1 MNIPLLPRR
10 SPTCPKALGDAVT
23 AGEKRVQDLIG
34 AVDRSLSGLGTF
46 STDSQETL
54 RAGDFPVPRFML
66 DAHASI
72 SDHMDVDPSP
82 SPTAPRQFKQLPRR
96 KHHSSDSGIGSTV
109 TGSED
114 SLWKGMTRDPD
125 SFVDDTAKTHATTA
139 ESQDSQKTA
148 AHSSVREI
156 QSGINGSGHSTMPE
170 AGSQHALSEYAC
182 RHIQKHLI
190 SPIIAEDSL
199 KNFHPLVRGIPYRVG
214 RKEITCLRDLEKVLL
229 WLAPVSGFCT
239 VGERSLAYFRSFGVQ
254 KWSVSRKAFLQF
266 CETTI
271 QCLHTTVEF
280 LSEPDQRRPADRPYT
295 NGYFLDLTE
304 QVRQYAAM
312 ITASRARVAAG
323 KRMTDDDVDTY
334 VTIPYEACDR
344 CLRVLRDE
352 KLALHGGLT
361 QNGRPAE
368 LVRIKNGQS
377 FSLRTGSVLDPIN
390 NSAGAKR
397 SADEDSDDDPLR
409 SMARRR
415 KSAQPAVKE
424 VQKCQECD
432 KIFKR
437 PCDLTYGLTARIWM
451 SALTSL

>member
-10 SPTCPKALGDAVT
+10 SPTCPRALGDAVA

-66 DAHASI
+66 DAHAGTF
-72 SDHMDVDPSP
+72 DHMDVDPAP
-82 SPTAPRQFKQLPRR
+82 SPASPRQPKQLPRR

-109 TGSED
+109 TGSEE
-114 SLWKGMTRDPD
+114 SLWKGMMRDSHLLD
-125 SFVDDTAKTHATTA
+125 DDTTKTHAAIAIKQDGQTT
-139 ESQDSQKTA
+139 S

-156 QSGINGSGHSTMPE
+156 QSGINGTVHPTMSE

-190 SPIIAEDSL
+190 SPIIAEESL

-229 WLAPVSGFCT
+229 WLAPVSGFCS
-239 VGERSLAYFRSFGVQ
+239 VGERSLAYFRSSGVQ
-254 KWSVSRKAFLQF
+254 KWSVSRKAFLHF

-323 KRMTDDDVDTY
+323 KTMTDDDVDTY
-334 VTIPYEACDR
+334 VIIYNEACDG
-344 CLRVLRDE
+344 C
-352 KLALHGGLT
+352 
-361 QNGRPAE
+361 
-368 LVRIKNGQS
+368 
-377 FSLRTGSVLDPIN
+377 
-390 NSAGAKR
+390 
-397 SADEDSDDDPLR
+397 
-409 SMARRR
+409 
-415 KSAQPAVKE
+415 
-424 VQKCQECD
+424 
-432 KIFKR
+432 
-437 PCDLTYGLTARIWM
+437 
-451 SALTSL
+451 